1 MSKKSTGYLLMV
13 AAMVMYLV
21 TVLGGGFVGASG
33 NSGDALIIAIIGTA
47 IMLFFFIKAMMAD

>member
-21 TVLGGGFVGASG
+21 TVLGGGFVGAYV

-47 IMLFFFIKAMMAD
+47 IMLFFFIKAMMTD